1 VFEPV
6 PRIDTNKGLLL
17 YAALAAAYKSVFIMT
32 LALTKKDFN
41 EDSKILNDE
50 GLEQPGV

>member
-1 VFEPV
+1 MIIAVF
-6 PRIDTNKGLLL
+6 K
-17 YAALAAAYKSVFIMT
+17 MT

-50 GLEQPGV
+50 GLEQPRLCYSYLSSSAKSTKI